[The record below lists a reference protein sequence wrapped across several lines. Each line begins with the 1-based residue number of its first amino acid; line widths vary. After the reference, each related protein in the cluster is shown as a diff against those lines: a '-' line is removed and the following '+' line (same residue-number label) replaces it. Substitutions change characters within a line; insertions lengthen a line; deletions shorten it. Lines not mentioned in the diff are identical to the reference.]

1 MAKYT
6 MLLADYLAKG
16 GALPSSFALIDG
28 FESLFLGQY
37 CDHEIGFETDE
48 LFNLKLEHKANM
60 FIPLYAE
67 RIRIRAEYWTKAT
80 NPTKVRYEKATTQYN
95 MGAQRITTSELPF
108 NAIEATP
115 SVVNKNDEY
124 TNDDIRE
131 LRHEENGETLD
142 EVIKMLDFLNKEVN
156 DLVMKL
162 LEEFKPLF
170 MAVY

>member
-6 MLLADYLAKG
+6 MLLADYLARG

-28 FESLFLGQY
+28 FEEVFIGQY
-37 CDHEIGFETDE
+37 CDYEIGFETDE
-48 LFNLKLEHKANM
+48 LFKIKLEHKANLL
-60 FIPLYAE
+60 IPKYVE
-67 RIRIRAEYWTKAT
+67 RISLRAEYWTKAS
-80 NPTKVRYEKATTQYN
+80 NPTKVRYERATTQYN
-95 MGAQRITTSELPF
+95 MGNQRIKTTELPF
-108 NAIEATP
+108 NGATAQP
-115 SVVNKNDEY
+115 SVINENEEY
-124 TNDDIRE
+124 SNDDVRE

-162 LEEFKPLF
+162 LEDFKPLF

>member
-6 MLLADYLAKG
+6 MLLAEYLARG
-16 GALPSSFALIDG
+16 GVLPSSFALIEG
-28 FESLFLGQY
+28 FESIFLGQY

-48 LFNLKLEHKANM
+48 LFKIKLEHKANM
-60 FIPLYAE
+60 LIPLYVE
-67 RIRIRAEYWTKAT
+67 RIRLRAEYWTKAI
-80 NPTKVRYEKATTQYN
+80 NPTKVRYERATTQYN
-95 MGAQRITTSELPF
+95 MGAQRITTAELPF
-108 NAIEATP
+108 DAVEATP
-115 SVVNKNDEY
+115 SVINKNDEY
-124 TNDDIRE
+124 TNDDVRE

-162 LEEFKPLF
+162 LEDFKPLF